1 MAEPPSPT
9 THNVAQHATAT
20 AAAQA
25 ATAAAQ
31 AATAAAQA
39 ATAAAQAATA
49 AADPYSTCQLLGE
62 QVAVCP
68 LCRVGVA

>member
-9 THNVAQHATAT
+9 THNVAQHAT
-20 AAAQA
+20 
-25 ATAAAQ
+25 
-31 AATAAAQA
+31 ATAAAQA